1 MKKFC
6 KILSALT
13 ACLILVAAFPR
24 DFVRA
29 ETVSRTEQKR
39 TINISDADEF
49 IKFAEECS
57 LDSYSR
63 ELNVE
68 LQADINLSGKDFF
81 GVPIFCGTFNGNG
94 HLVSGLYI
102 HDSASETGLFRHV
115 ERGALVKN
123 LRVSGSVCPSGSA
136 DMAGG
141 IVGVNLGTVTSCEF
155 GGTVSGND
163 SIGGIVGKNGESGF
177 INGCKSTANVSGES
191 SAGGVVGMNLGTIL
205 DCSNSGNVNA
215 VYSDPE
221 ITADD
226 LGLQDKS
233 VETVISKSDIGGVAG
248 YSSGILRRCSNSGTV
263 GYQHTGYNIGGV
275 VGRQCGLLENCLNTG
290 EIFGRKDVGGIAG
303 QMEPYRSIEFS
314 EDALQSLGQE
324 MDNLSDGV
332 DKLVS
337 DARGSGDKLDSEVQ
351 TLTSHLSSAQK
362 NADVITDRAENIF
375 GGYSDG
381 INELLARADSALDKT
396 PEAMNDL
403 DKAVELIGEFSDKCA
418 EVLDELK
425 KSGEYGGDAVDS
437 ANEAL
442 KDIDKSLPEL
452 QAALRGL
459 SEAFLEI
466 QNALGDPEEIK
477 SALSDVTTS
486 LDKITDKMRE
496 ISEAAKRLNAA
507 FGELSD
513 WLTSADMQDLKTSV
527 SAFSAS
533 LSEVLSALGDV
544 SGAVSDISAAIDSG
558 EMQSA
563 LSELNSAT
571 AALGQAAAKLSAAV
585 GAVPNRDELN
595 AAAEELKKAADS
607 LQNAANHLNGAV
619 DPDQMEKA
627 LGELQTS
634 AKELQ
639 TALDRASAAAGEM
652 SSALQ
657 KVTGSSVP
665 DDAAN
670 TAREQLDIILNSLSD
685 MSADLA
691 DINENIRVIL
701 DNIDAE
707 GLAAAMKTLSGAIDN
722 IADAAGDIE
731 LSSDNVDKAA
741 DALEKTVGSLTTA
754 ASKAGEAAKIMSSAA
769 DSLSAAIGSF
779 EDIADELSGKPEIRF
794 PALDETFTNAA
805 DSLSENMQAMI
816 SSLSRLSEKAKNESN
831 VLLSDIETIND
842 CISRIFG
849 IFKEN
854 YKDLLS
860 DEEEQRGFSE
870 DISESENADTRHGK
884 ALDCVNQGAVAGD
897 VNVGGITGAMAI
909 EFDLDPED
917 DITLSGDR
925 SINFS
930 YNVMDIIDSC
940 ENEGEITAKKNYCGG
955 IVGRMDMG
963 LVKNARAG
971 GKISS
976 TGGNYVGG
984 VAGYSSAKLRGCLA
998 KVTLSGQAF
1007 IGGIAGEGGIIT
1019 DCAAISDITDFTE
1032 KIGAVAGY
1040 VDFAKEN
1047 AEIKNNFFVDR
1058 GTAGIDRVS
1067 YAGIAEPFDY
1077 AKFSALAGEFADIIL
1092 EFTADGVTLG
1102 KIKVPFG
1109 GSVKPS
1115 DIPEI
1120 PEKSGYFARWE
1131 EFDFENITFPRV
1143 LCAEYIELLSAIA
1156 CENLSEK
1163 GLPLVLA
1170 DGSFDDSAQLLVDT
1184 ESSSISAPE
1193 GWELR
1198 IVTAN
1203 GGSPS
1208 ALRFLKPSG
1217 SSKLMQYING
1227 AWKPV
1232 EYTENGS
1239 YLIVENPVL
1248 DNGTAAF
1255 CVSSSSASMLPIILI
1270 AAAAVLGIAVVVI
1283 ILAKK
1288 KSRKKQEQLTK

>member
-13 ACLILVAAFPR
+13 ACLILVTAFPR
-24 DFVRA
+24 EFGRA
-29 ETVSRTEQKR
+29 ETVSQTAQKR
-39 TINISDADEF
+39 TVNISDADEF

-63 ELNVE
+63 ELRVE

-94 HLVSGLYI
+94 HLISGLYI
-102 HDSASETGLFRHV
+102 RDSASETGLFRHV
-115 ERGALVKN
+115 ERGAVVKN
-123 LRVSGSVCPSGSA
+123 LRVSGSVCPGGSA
-136 DMAGG
+136 NMAGG
-141 IVGVNLGTVTSCEF
+141 IVGVNLGTVISCEF

-177 INGCKSTANVSGES
+177 INSCKSTANVSAES
-191 SAGGVVGMNLGTIL
+191 AAGGVVGMNLGTIL

-215 VYSDPE
+215 VYTDTE

-275 VGRQCGLLENCLNTG
+275 VGRQCGLLENCVNSG

-314 EDALQSLGQE
+314 EDSAQRLGNE
-324 MDNLSDGV
+324 MNNLSDGV
-332 DKLVS
+332 DKLVN
-337 DARGSGDKLDSEVQ
+337 DARVSGDKLDSEIQ

-362 NADVITDRAENIF
+362 NADIITNRAEDIF

-381 INELLARADSALDKT
+381 INELLARADSALDKM
-396 PEAMNDL
+396 PGAMNDL
-403 DKAVELIGEFSDKCA
+403 DKAVELIGEFSGKCA
-418 EVLDELK
+418 EALDELK
-425 KSGEYGGDAVDS
+425 NSGEYGGEAVDA

-452 QAALRGL
+452 QSALRGL
-459 SEAFLEI
+459 SQAMTEI

-477 SALSDVTTS
+477 TALSGITTS
-486 LDKITDKMRE
+486 LDKISDKMGV
-496 ISEAAKRLNAA
+496 ISNAAKRLNDALS
-507 FGELSD
+507 ELSD
-513 WLTSADMQDLKTSV
+513 GELRDLQTSV
-527 SAFSAS
+527 SAFSDS
-533 LSEVLSALGDV
+533 LSDVLAALGDV
-544 SGAVSDISAAIDSG
+544 SGAVGDISAAIDSG

-571 AALGQAAAKLSAAV
+571 AALGRAAAKLSSAV
-585 GAVPNRDELN
+585 GTVPDRGDLSAAADEL
-595 AAAEELKKAADS
+595 KDAADS
-607 LQNAANHLNGAV
+607 LQNAANHLNTAV
-619 DPDQMEKA
+619 DPDGMSAA

-634 AKELQ
+634 AKELSS
-639 TALDRASAAAGEM
+639 ALDRASAAAGDM

-657 KVTGSSVP
+657 KVNSSESV
-665 DDAAN
+665 D

-701 DNIDAE
+701 DNIDAS
-707 GLAAAMKTLSGAIDN
+707 GLAAAMKTLSGAIDD
-722 IADAAGDIE
+722 IASAAGEIK
-731 LSSDNVDKAA
+731 LSGDNIDKAS
-741 DALEKTVGSLTTA
+741 DALQKTVDSLASA
-754 ASKAGEAAKIMSSAA
+754 ASKAEDAAKIMSSVS
-769 DSLSAAIGSF
+769 DSLSLAVRQF
-779 EDIADELSGKPEIRF
+779 EDIANELSGKPEIRF

-805 DSLSENMQAMI
+805 DSLSGNMQGMI
-816 SSLSRLSEKAKNESN
+816 SSLSRLSEKAKTEGN
-831 VLLSDIETIND
+831 VLLDDIDAIND
-842 CISRIFG
+842 CLSRIFG
-849 IFKEN
+849 IFKES

-870 DISESENADTRHGK
+870 DISENENADSRHGK
-884 ALDCVNQGAVAGD
+884 AYACVNHGTVAGD

-917 DITLSGDR
+917 DITLNGDR

-930 YNVMDIIDSC
+930 YNVMDVIESC

-963 LVKNARAG
+963 LVKNAHAS

-976 TGGNYVGG
+976 TGGNYIGG
-984 VAGYSSAKLRGCLA
+984 IAGYSSAKIRMCLA
-998 KVTLSGQAF
+998 KVTLSGLAY

-1077 AKFSALAGEFADIIL
+1077 EKFAALAGEFSDIIL
-1092 EFTADGVTLG
+1092 EFTADGVSLG

-1109 GSVKPS
+1109 GSVKLS

-1120 PEKSGYFARWE
+1120 PQKSGYFARWE

-1143 LCAEYIELLSAIA
+1143 LCAEYVELLSSIA

-1170 DGSFDDSAQLLVDT
+1170 DGNFDDSAQLLVDT
-1184 ESSSISAPE
+1184 ESSSIFAPE
-1193 GWELR
+1193 NCELR
-1198 IVTAN
+1198 IVTVN
-1203 GGSPS
+1203 GSAPN

-1255 CVSSSSASMLPIILI
+1255 CVSSQTASVLPVIL
-1270 AAAAVLGIAVVVI
+1270 AAAAVIGIAVAVI
-1283 ILAKK
+1283 VLVKL
-1288 KSRKKQEQLTK
+1288 KSRKKQMTK